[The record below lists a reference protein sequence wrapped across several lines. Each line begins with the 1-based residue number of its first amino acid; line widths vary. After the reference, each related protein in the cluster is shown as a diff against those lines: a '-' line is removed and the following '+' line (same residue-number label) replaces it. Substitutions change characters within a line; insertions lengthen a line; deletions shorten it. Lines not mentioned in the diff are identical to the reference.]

1 MQKRLASGFFHDTVW
16 MERVL
21 VGFAKLYLDAVDAYE
36 AGLPC
41 SPAWELAFHEAA
53 VKYGFVLQDA
63 LLGINTHINNDL
75 PLALYMILSEDQ
87 AWPDA
92 RIMLKQSL
100 SKFILTH
107 CRTKG
112 WHSTVLL
119 LDASN
124 EEQWAIERQRI
135 EHDAYA
141 IGRKV
146 AYYRPFRLMK
156 KLAPLSRRGRWF

>member
-1 MQKRLASGFFHDTVW
+1 MSVHRAVFQRVYLLMTQEMQKRLASGFFHDTVW

-21 VGFAKLYLDAVDAYE
+21 VGFAKLYFDAVDAYE

-92 RIMLKQSL
+92 RIMLKRVIIQIHSDSL
-100 SKFILTH
+100 QNQ
-107 CRTKG
+107 G
-112 WHSTVLL
+112 M
-119 LDASN
+119 A
-124 EEQWAIERQRI
+124 Q
-135 EHDAYA
+135 
-141 IGRKV
+141 
-146 AYYRPFRLMK
+146 YRAFT
-156 KLAPLSRRGRWF
+156 RRF